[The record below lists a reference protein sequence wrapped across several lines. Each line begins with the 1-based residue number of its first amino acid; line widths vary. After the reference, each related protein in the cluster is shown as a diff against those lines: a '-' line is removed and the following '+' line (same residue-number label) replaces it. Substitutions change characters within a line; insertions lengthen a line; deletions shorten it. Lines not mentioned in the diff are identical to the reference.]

1 FSLIEV
7 HESQSLYVLQDV
19 NGLEQSAAPRI
30 WQIDLRYVS
39 RNYRLR
45 VESQTRHKH
54 FHLLRSGVLGFI
66 QNHKRIVQSTPP
78 HEGNGSNLDDI
89 LFQIAIHFFGVE
101 HVIEGV
107 VQRTQ
112 VGIDFVLQRTG
123 QESQSL
129 ACFDRWTG
137 QNDSVHPL
145 CQQRRNRHRDSQ
157 I

>member
-1 FSLIEV
+1 MLIIGTYNSLDEVVPHDVSLIEV
-7 HESQSLYVLQDV
+7 HKGQSLYMLQDV
-19 NGLEQSAAPRI
+19 NSLEQSAAPRI
-30 WQIDLRYVS
+30 GQIDLRHVS

-54 FHLLRSGVLGFI
+54 FHLLRGGVLGFI

-112 VGIDFVLQRTG
+112 VG
-123 QESQSL
+123 
-129 ACFDRWTG
+129 
-137 QNDSVHPL
+137 
-145 CQQRRNRHRDSQ
+145 
-157 I
+157 